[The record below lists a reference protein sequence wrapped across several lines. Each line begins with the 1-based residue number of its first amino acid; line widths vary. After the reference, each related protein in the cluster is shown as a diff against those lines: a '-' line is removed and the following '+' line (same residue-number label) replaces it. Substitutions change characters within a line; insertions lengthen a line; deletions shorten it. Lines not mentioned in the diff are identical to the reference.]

1 MSSANFVIEGTENL
15 KRIFAEFPEEG
26 FRKPVNAA
34 FRKAAKPVQSAM
46 ISNLP
51 GSLSALKK
59 AIKIK
64 SYRSEMP
71 LVVVGP
77 FKKGVTYQNRKGQT
91 WNPYML
97 LYWFNYGTLANRLS
111 GHSFQKARGR
121 KSASWKGGIKP
132 GQFIERGINSSLP
145 EAQKIF
151 ETEVDKEIVKFLE
164 KNALK

>member
-1 MSSANFVIEGTENL
+1 MSASFMIEGTENL

-34 FRKAAKPVQSAM
+34 FRKAAKPVQSSM
-46 ISNLP
+46 ISSLP
-51 GSLSALKK
+51 SSLSGLRK

-71 LVVVGP
+71 LVAVGP
-77 FKKGVTYQNRKGQT
+77 FKKGIMYQNRKGQS

-97 LYWFNYGTLANRLS
+97 LYWLNYGTLANRLS
-111 GHSFQKARGR
+111 GHQFSKARGR
-121 KSASWKGGIKP
+121 KSASWKGGIMP
-132 GQFIERGINSSLP
+132 GQFIERAVSSSLP

-151 ETEVDKEIVKFLE
+151 ETEVDKEMVKFFE
-164 KNALK
+164 ARALK